1 MLHTILYYVV
11 KVTQGFENQ
20 QAGVQ
25 TTYNL
30 CTVFGAITR
39 WWSKTRKIK
48 FRIQRIFF
56 DTGQDEIYVKELR
69 TQTPRN
75 IVSRTG
81 GGRIFSKQMI
91 YEGVVMPLLPLISV
105 MIIQTVQKHLEKL
118 FESVKSQIKSK
129 AYYDM
134 ATYGITTYGKRK
146 KRRNYR
152 FLIPVDHSLKIHI
165 S

>member
-20 QAGVQ
+20 QARVQ

-30 CTVFGAITR
+30 CTVIGTITR

-48 FRIQRIFF
+48 FRIQGIFFF

-69 TQTPRN
+69 TQTPTN

-81 GGRIFSKQMI
+81 DGRIFSKQMT
-91 YEGVVMPLLPLISV
+91 YEGMVMPLLPLISV
-105 MIIQTVQKHLEKL
+105 MIIQTVQKLLEKL

-134 ATYGITTYGKRK
+134 TTYGKRK
-146 KRRNYR
+146 EGG
-152 FLIPVDHSLKIHI
+152 ITGI
-165 S
+165 